1 MKNRDGSILRKDPTC
16 CLNQHN
22 SSPRLYRDLT
32 CAHRNPQIPN
42 RFLRRVKNHP
52 FLLGCSTTRTYFGTR
67 KPWIV
72 GDIGDN
78 HKVKLGKMDSGLW
91 VSPRALPTCSCRWV
105 ASQIKRVVCSRCEAK
120 RSQFF
125 RVTELKPACCCKMSI
140 LSAFSDQFLN
150 RASLISPTQPFK

>member
-78 HKVKLGKMDSGLW
+78 HKVKLGKMASGLW
-91 VSPRALPTCSCRWV
+91 VSPRALAVGLLRKSNEWYVLDVKQRDPSFFE
-105 ASQIKRVVCSRCEAK
+105 SQ
-120 RSQFF
+120 
-125 RVTELKPACCCKMSI
+125 
-140 LSAFSDQFLN
+140 N
-150 RASLISPTQPFK
+150 